1 MEQKMFILT
10 WSANCFII
18 ANSIDN
24 QAQAST
30 IPDTKTLDPVV
41 TLSTQDN
48 IKLLDQLV
56 SGFKRSINWNK
67 YQSKAT
73 IQTRNRYLNYLIDPS
88 FQRVNRSFLLSFEK
102 SKKHNNVLHY

>member
-48 IKLLDQLV
+48 IN
-56 SGFKRSINWNK
+56 F
-67 YQSKAT
+67 
-73 IQTRNRYLNYLIDPS
+73 
-88 FQRVNRSFLLSFEK
+88 F
-102 SKKHNNVLHY
+102 

>member
-48 IKLLDQLV
+48 INFFQHIFSAGVFLGLGVLAHFGSKIRKEKFLKL
-56 SGFKRSINWNK
+56 I
-67 YQSKAT
+67 KA
-73 IQTRNRYLNYLIDPS
+73 LNYNKPS
-88 FQRVNRSFLLSFEK
+88 CITFCVKMF
-102 SKKHNNVLHY
+102 